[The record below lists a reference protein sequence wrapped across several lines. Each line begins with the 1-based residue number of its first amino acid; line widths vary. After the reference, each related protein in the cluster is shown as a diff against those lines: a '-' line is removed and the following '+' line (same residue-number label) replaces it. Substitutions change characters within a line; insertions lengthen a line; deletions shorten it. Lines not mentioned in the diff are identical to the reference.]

1 MSKRPWRRGLVRGVW
16 WLAPTGTG
24 LFVELLLDLRGLM
37 YEPVGVQRFRG
48 PALWVSYRYSVVL
61 CPRPL
66 PPRGV
71 LQQRIYALRVTHRPA
86 DSQRSK

>member
-48 PALWVSYRYSVVL
+48 SGLIGLS
-61 CPRPL
+61 
-66 PPRGV
+66 
-71 LQQRIYALRVTHRPA
+71 
-86 DSQRSK
+86 